1 MAILT
6 KLSKKDF
13 EKILEKYDLGEY
25 RSSKHV
31 TWALQ
36 NTVYFLWTS
45 KAKYILKICEKS
57 DLNYI
62 NYQIK
67 IMNFAFKRG
76 LPIAEIMKTKQKKDL
91 YFYKNHRILIQ
102 KFVNGKEPKKFTN
115 NLVRDIAKK
124 QSKLNKNLMEIKLT
138 GKYVWKKDFQ
148 FKRMDERAGIM
159 GDFDF
164 TKEENYLLKEIRKL
178 NKRKLRKSVV
188 HGDFHS
194 CNLIV
199 DKNKLK
205 AIIDWDDV
213 HEDFLVQEI
222 ANFISHS
229 FIKKNEIKRKYLKLY
244 LKEYQKYMKLNEE
257 EKKTLYYFIQNRYL
271 GVIAWNEKQKEQHK
285 DQTKK
290 IDNWNDKMIKSYKTI
305 KNFSLNK
312 FLKLIK

>member
-1 MAILT
+1 MTILT

-13 EKILEKYDLGEY
+13 EKILEKYAIGKY
-25 RSSKHV
+25 RLSKHV
-31 TWALQ
+31 TLALQ
-36 NTVYFLWTS
+36 NTVYFFWTS
-45 KAKYILKICEKS
+45 KAKYILKIYEKS
-57 DLNYI
+57 DPNYI
-62 NYQIK
+62 NYQVR
-67 IMNFAFKRG
+67 IMNFAFKKG

-91 YFYKNHRILIQ
+91 HFYKNHRILIQ
-102 KFVNGKEPKKFTN
+102 KFVSGREPKKFTN
-115 NLVRDIAKK
+115 SLVKDIAKK
-124 QSKLNKNLMEIKLT
+124 QAKLNKNLMKMKLE
-138 GKYVWKKDFQ
+138 GKYVWKRDFQ
-148 FKRMDERAGIM
+148 FKRMDERAGII

-164 TKEENYLLKEIRKL
+164 TKEESYLLKEIRKL
-178 NKRKLRKSVV
+178 NKRKLRKSVI

-229 FIKKNEIKRKYLKLY
+229 FIKKNEIKKKHLKLY
-244 LKEYQKYMKLNEE
+244 LREYQKYVKLNKE
-257 EKKTLYYFIQNRYL
+257 EKKALYYFIQNRYL
-271 GVIAWNEKQKEQHK
+271 GVIAWDEKQKKQHK
-285 DQTKK
+285 DQTRK
-290 IDNWNDKMIKSYKTI
+290 IDKWNDEMIKSYKTI